1 MAETAVVTPPTPE
14 ELVALYSEAQ
24 AATMTMKDTLKAA
37 TELLPLEPVLQ
48 DSRNKLEMALDNMR
62 HALVLAQSA
71 VPVPPEPIVAPAPEE
86 APQEGVF

>member
-1 MAETAVVTPPTPE
+1 MAEAATMTPE
-14 ELVALYSEAQ
+14 ELVIAYSEAQ
-24 AATMTMKDTLKAA
+24 GAVATMRDTLNAA

-71 VPVPPEPIVAPAPEE
+71 VPLPPEPYVPPETPPETPEE
-86 APQEGVF
+86 GF

>member
-1 MAETAVVTPPTPE
+1 MADVVTMTPE

-24 AATMTMKDTLKAA
+24 AATLTMKDTLKAA

-48 DSRNKLEMALDNMR
+48 DARNKLELALDNMR

-71 VPVPPEPIVAPAPEE
+71 VPVPPEPIVVPPPETPPEE
-86 APQEGVF
+86 GL